1 MWKTTLVAVAL
12 TCALT
17 ACEDPAD
24 DVPSA
29 TVEEPTET
37 EPAQTEPDAP
47 AEGDDGAESDGPAQ
61 PPGALVIDTSA
72 STLEF
77 VGSKVTGSEAGHFGQ
92 WSGWIDLQEPFEQS
106 TVNLE
111 IQMATVTTERDR
123 LTQHLR
129 SDDFFDA
136 ANHPTATFVTS
147 RLAPAPD
154 DAGDATHLV
163 TGALTLRGQTQTI
176 TFPATV
182 EVTDQTVRA
191 RAEFSIDR
199 NRWGVSYRGMED
211 DLIRDQVVIR
221 FDVRAPRDSG

>member
-1 MWKTTLVAVAL
+1 MWKTTLIAVAL

-17 ACEDPAD
+17 ACDDPAD
-24 DVPSA
+24 EVPTA
-29 TVEEPTET
+29 TVEEPTE
-37 EPAQTEPDAP
+37 EPEEPGEAADGDE
-47 AEGDDGAESDGPAQ
+47 AEADSDGAPQ

-72 STLEF
+72 STFEF
-77 VGSKVTGSEAGHFGQ
+77 VGSKVTGSETGHFGQ
-92 WSGWIDLQEPFEQS
+92 WSGWIELREPFEQTAVS
-106 TVNLE
+106 IE

-129 SDDFFDA
+129 SDDFFDVP
-136 ANHPTATFVTS
+136 NHPTARFVTS
-147 RLAPAPD
+147 RFAPAPEGS
-154 DAGDATHLV
+154 GDATHLV

-176 TFPATV
+176 TFPATIA
-182 EVTDQTVRA
+182 VTDEAVTA

-221 FDVRAPRDSG
+221 FDVRASRDSG